1 MGRVRVVEQSL
12 WRSPASSMRG
22 AIDSLAQGSLVDLF
36 AAYDVAVAPVPR
48 VPGHLPE
55 GLPEITA
62 AIAFSRHEQS
72 GQGQLTL
79 SLPPP
84 VFCLMKQGEPDA
96 LASDWARELANQL
109 IGRLKNRLLQ
119 LSVRLQLG
127 ASSIVDSFSL
137 VQQIRGVAST
147 RIYTART
154 LRGEVV
160 MTLRGMPDESELRY
174 APSSPPVAEGSGILF
189 E

>member
-1 MGRVRVVEQSL
+1 MGRLSVIEGL

-36 AAYDVAVAPVPR
+36 AAYDVAAAPIPR
-48 VPGHLPE
+48 VPGHLPHD
-55 GLPEITA
+55 LPEITA
-62 AIAFSRHEQS
+62 AIAFTRSEQ
-72 GQGQLTL
+72 GTAGQLTL

-84 VFCLMKQGEPDA
+84 VFAMMRRGEADA
-96 LASDWARELANQL
+96 LAGDWARELANQL
-109 IGRLKNRLLQ
+109 VGRLKNRLLQ

-127 ASSIVDSFSL
+127 ASSMIDSLSL
-137 VQQIRGVAST
+137 VNQIRGFAST

-160 MTLRGMPDESELRY
+160 MTVRGMPEETELRY
-174 APSSPPVAEGSGILF
+174 ASIPAVAEGSTLLF
-189 E
+189 D

>member
-1 MGRVRVVEQSL
+1 
-12 WRSPASSMRG
+12 MRG
-22 AIDSLAQGSLVDLF
+22 AIDSLAHGSLVDLF
-36 AAYDVAVAPVPR
+36 AAYDVAAAPVPR

-62 AIAFSRHEQS
+62 AIAFTRHEQS
-72 GQGQLTL
+72 AAQGRLTL

-84 VFCLMKQGEPDA
+84 VFCLMRQGDA
-96 LASDWARELANQL
+96 ETLASDWTRELANQL

-127 ASSIVDSFSL
+127 ASSIIDSLSL
-137 VQQIRGVAST
+137 VQQIRTVAST
-147 RIYTART
+147 RIYTDRT

-160 MTLRGMPDESELRY
+160 MTLGGMPDESELRY
-174 APSSPPVAEGSGILF
+174 TPSVPPPAEGSALLF
-189 E
+189 D